1 MSYKIF
7 DNSLHLSGNES
18 TLTRLSHML
27 NLDMTD
33 KIEDNIIGI
42 HAYKFGKL
50 VIDKNINY
58 ILILGGTDI
67 NEYMYQEEYR
77 DIIEKALINARY
89 IVSFNQIMKDK
100 IIKQFDTDSDK
111 IKIIPQSIEEPIE
124 TKAIDIK
131 HTLNLYKYSKIFIVV
146 GHLRKVKDP
155 EFLFNDVNSNY
166 AIVFIGNMIEG
177 HYTFPSNV
185 FHIDGLVRSQI
196 YYIMKH
202 VDGLINC
209 SKSEGMSMSILEAMV
224 VKCPIYARN
233 IEGNTAIIKNGYN
246 GFIFNT
252 TRELNDIIELNN
264 DYIIKNAYRYVNRC
278 HHPSVEKE
286 QYNKIIKIN

>member
-89 IVSFNQIMKDK
+89 IVSFNQIMKEK

-155 EFLFNDVNSNY
+155 EFLFKDVNSNY

-224 VKCPIYARN
+224 VKCPVYARN

>member
-100 IIKQFDTDSDK
+100 IIKQFDTNSDK

-131 HTLNLYKYSKIFIVV
+131 HTLNLYKYSKIFIVI

-155 EFLFNDVNSNY
+155 EFLFKDVNSNY
-166 AIVFIGNMIEG
+166 AIVFIGNMLEG

-224 VKCPIYARN
+224 VKCPVYARN

-264 DYIIKNAYRYVNRC
+264 DSIIKNAYRYVNRC

>member
-1 MSYKIF
+1 
-7 DNSLHLSGNES
+7 
-18 TLTRLSHML
+18 ML
-27 NLDMTD
+27 NLDKIN

-67 NEYMYQEEYR
+67 NEYMYQEEYW
-77 DIIEKALINARY
+77 DTIEKALINARY
-89 IVSFNQIMKDK
+89 IVSFNQSMKDK
-100 IIKQFDTDSDK
+100 IIKQFDANSDAMNSDK

-146 GHLRKVKDP
+146 GHLREVKDP
-155 EFLFNDVNSNY
+155 EFLFEGFNSNY
-166 AIVFIGNMIEG
+166 AIVFIGNIIEG

-224 VKCPIYARN
+224 MKCPVYARN

-252 TRELNDIIELNN
+252 THELNDIIELNKE
-264 DYIIKNAYRYVNRC
+264 YIIKNAYRYVNRC

-286 QYNKIIKIN
+286 QYNKILKLN